1 MVYRGGVEGF
11 AAAERDERDE
21 LPGLATVVSGGERGV
36 TFFGFD
42 ISYEFV
48 EHRAVFLQMYEK
60 YFRFFQKNAQRVSA
74 RNALCNRR
82 LIRGHLLRRSFLA
95 DICYPPL
102 LVLHRCIKCII
113 FAAQSQKTRTI

>member
-21 LPGLATVVSGGERGV
+21 LLGIATVVSGGERGV

-60 YFRFFQKNAQRVSA
+60 NLLIAQKNGDCLYCDNWLQVSV
-74 RNALCNRR
+74 
-82 LIRGHLLRRSFLA
+82 
-95 DICYPPL
+95 
-102 LVLHRCIKCII
+102 LVVREPTKC
-113 FAAQSQKTRTI
+113 SV